1 MEGVGTMKRL
11 YIDVTV
17 KVNGKEKKGRL
28 EISLPENEMVVIE
41 IPGTKLKG
49 LTQSNSQHT
58 LSLIQDQKVI
68 EEIINRKIEELNKL
82 KEL

>member
-1 MEGVGTMKRL
+1 MKRL
-11 YIDVTV
+11 YVEVTV

-41 IPGTKLKG
+41 VPEIKVKG
-49 LTQSNSQHT
+49 LTESNSQHT
-58 LSLIQDQKVI
+58 LSLIQDQKII
-68 EEIINRKIEELNKL
+68 EEIINKRIAELKKL